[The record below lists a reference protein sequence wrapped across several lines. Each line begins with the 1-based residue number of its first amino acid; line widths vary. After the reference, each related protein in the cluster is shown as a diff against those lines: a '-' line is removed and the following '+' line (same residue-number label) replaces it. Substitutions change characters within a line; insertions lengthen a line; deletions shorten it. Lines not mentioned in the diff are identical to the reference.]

1 MRVFTSLADRL
12 SLLFQATLAGN
23 PVRVAFCVLAMLFSL
38 ALYAQEYPREWSALN
53 KDGVHDPKSP
63 AVKIL
68 QQPRD
73 ALSKL
78 TADTAG
84 NQVRW
89 VQALDKKEIQ
99 PREKYFPATV
109 VRKLDRDVILDVKGG
124 MPAVRFPHRQHTEWL
139 DCVNCHDGVFST
151 KPGEIKISMYK
162 ILQGEQC
169 GICHGAVSFPL
180 TECSRCHSVLRP
192 GEFVPKIPPDAN
204 PQAHQPGSKGP

>member
-1 MRVFTSLADRL
+1 MRVSTSLVDRL
-12 SLLFQATLAGN
+12 SLPLLATSAGN
-23 PVRVAFCVLAMLFSL
+23 LARVAFCIAVMVFSVVVRGEDL
-38 ALYAQEYPREWSALN
+38 PREWALLK

-68 QQPRD
+68 QQPGE

-99 PREKYFPATV
+99 PRDKYFPTTE

-139 DCVNCHDGVFST
+139 DCVNCHDGVFSM
-151 KPGEIKISMYK
+151 KPGENKISMYK

-192 GEFVPKIPPDAN
+192 GEFVPKIPPGAT
-204 PQAHQPGSKGP
+204 PHQSGSPGS